1 MNNYELHMKT
11 HTCYDDCQNPVC
23 VAVREA
29 TAAKPP
35 THSEQWWRHEVSNA
49 WAEGYE
55 KGRLQR
61 EWIGLTDEE
70 ILEEYRQSYGDDGN
84 LTDIYFAHAIEAKLK
99 EKNHAI

>member
-70 ILEEYRQSYGDDGN
+70 IDETAWPYFIGNIMPSVKIIVRQ
-84 LTDIYFAHAIEAKLK
+84 LEAKLK
-99 EKNHAI
+99 EKNSG